1 MGPSAELIVD
11 PGLGRADQPVAGLG
25 ISTTPRVV
33 KRAFD
38 LLLATILLLALL
50 PLAAVIVFAIMM
62 DSPGPPLF
70 VHRRVGKHGRPFGVL
85 KFRTMAH
92 AQECDPA
99 AGPDT
104 EAAIE
109 WRRTRK
115 LRSDP
120 RVTRVGRLLRKYS
133 LDEVPQLLNVVAG
146 QMSLVGP
153 RPVVVDE
160 IELFG
165 DDVAKVLSARP
176 GMTGLWAV
184 NGRNLVSY
192 RDRVR
197 LESSYIDRW
206 SLLLDLKILCRTI
219 PCVLSGRGAC

>member
-1 MGPSAELIVD
+1 MD
-11 PGLGRADQPVAGLG
+11 PGLGRVDQPFTG
-25 ISTTPRVV
+25 IGMSTTSRAI
-33 KRAFD
+33 KRAGD
-38 LLLATILLLALL
+38 LVLALL
-50 PLAAVIVFAIMM
+50 LLLLLLPIVAVVVFAIMM

-92 AQECDPA
+92 AQEWDPV
-99 AGPDT
+99 AGSAT
-104 EAAIE
+104 EAANE
-109 WRRTRK
+109 WKRTRK

-133 LDEVPQLLNVVAG
+133 IDEVPQLLNVVAG